1 MNIEI
6 CGHGLTLL
14 ELVKPFEKPDYVKSP
29 LRFRY
34 TTYMGESHPAQSK
47 VVVEFNINALAEASN
62 LNEKQRVK
70 FVKLLGVRYN
80 PDRNLAKMSCE
91 KYENAAQNKR
101 YLGDLVQSL
110 IKEAK
115 DSKETF
121 EDIPLDFRHHK
132 PKKPLRFPEHWKI
145 TKDHPKALLASKAV
159 PQLTE
164 GQMSEDEAKIQELV
178 HEHVRANPMPSNVV
192 DGRRILAQFVASKSV
207 QPNYAR

>member
-1 MNIEI
+1 M
-6 CGHGLTLL
+6 
-14 ELVKPFEKPDYVKSP
+14 KSP

-47 VVVEFNINALAEASN
+47 VVVEFNVNALAEASN

-159 PQLTE
+159 PQLIE

-178 HEHVRANPMPSNVV
+178 HEHVRVHPTPSNVV